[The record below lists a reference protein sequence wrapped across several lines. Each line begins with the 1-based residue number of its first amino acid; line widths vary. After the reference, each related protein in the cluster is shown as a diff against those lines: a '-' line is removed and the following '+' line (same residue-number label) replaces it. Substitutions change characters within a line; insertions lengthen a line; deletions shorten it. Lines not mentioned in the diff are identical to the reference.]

1 MQTRA
6 RKRAEELFA
15 AFTREVDRAEEK
27 AAMVEDQVTVH
38 AGGPKTLHLPCDTKA
53 ELADRRTTHRSAT
66 KTSSG
71 QRS

>member
-15 AFTREVDRAEEK
+15 EFIREVDRAAKPAASPEEH
-27 AAMVEDQVTVH
+27 VTVH
-38 AGGPKTLHLPCDTKA
+38 AGGPKTLHLPSDTKV
-53 ELADRRTTHRSAT
+53 ELAGFRTSRRSAT